1 MVTVKTLCFLGVG
14 LLISCPAVGQDPSSF
29 VTGIGLVGGAD
40 SCPVFVAYVCEPSPA
55 ERAGVK
61 SGSVL
66 IAVDRTRVSTGD
78 EAFKLLQSEKPT
90 PVTLTLARCDGW
102 SRTKIDASLQ
112 PTRSAS

>member
-1 MVTVKTLCFLGVG
+1 M
-14 LLISCPAVGQDPSSF
+14 
-29 VTGIGLVGGAD
+29 TGIGLVGGAD

-61 SGSVL
+61 SGNVL
-66 IAVDRTRVSTGD
+66 IAVDGTRVSTGD

-112 PTRSAS
+112 PTR